1 MNYLAVLVG
10 GGVGALVRYLV
21 SVFIQKFVP
30 NFPLGTMVINT
41 TGAFLIGF
49 LSIYLTEVIDAPPNI
64 RLLLITGFLGGYTT
78 FSTFTLEGIGLINNG
93 DYLKAFYYIVGTNV
107 IGFLLVALGRFLG
120 GLL

>member
-1 MNYLAVLVG
+1 MNYLVVLVG

-21 SVFIQKFVP
+21 SIFIQKLVP

-49 LSIYLTEVIDAPPNI
+49 LSIYLPEAIDVPQNI

>member
-49 LSIYLTEVIDAPPNI
+49 LSIYLAEVIDAPPNI

>member
-30 NFPLGTMVINT
+30 NFPLGTMVINI

>member
-49 LSIYLTEVIDAPPNI
+49 LSIYLTEVIDAPTNI

>member
-1 MNYLAVLVG
+1 VNYLAVLVG

-78 FSTFTLEGIGLINNG
+78 FSTFTLEGIGLINNA

>member
-1 MNYLAVLVG
+1 VNYLVVLVG

-21 SVFIQKFVP
+21 SIFIQKFVP

-49 LSIYLTEVIDAPPNI
+49 LSIYLPEVIDAPPNI

-107 IGFLLVALGRFLG
+107 IGFLFVALGRFLG

>member
-1 MNYLAVLVG
+1 VNYLVVLVG

-21 SVFIQKFVP
+21 SIFIQKFVS

>member
-1 MNYLAVLVG
+1 VNYLAVLVG

-78 FSTFTLEGIGLINNG
+78 FSTFTLEGIGLINSA

>member
-1 MNYLAVLVG
+1 
-10 GGVGALVRYLV
+10 
-21 SVFIQKFVP
+21 
-30 NFPLGTMVINT
+30 MVINT

-49 LSIYLTEVIDAPPNI
+49 LSIYLPEAIDVPQNI